1 MYGAP
6 LEAIIKGPLGGAV
19 AETKAPG
26 SGGRGG
32 LEANRVD
39 GFGLFRCDLARIHMT
54 QEANKASKRMTRSIP
69 KAKAKRDG
77 DKQSR
82 FSSSVSVSTSITSS
96 ALEAALSICCCDL

>member
-6 LEAIIKGPLGGAV
+6 REAIIKGPLGGAV
-19 AETKAPG
+19 AETKAPGPG

-54 QEANKASKRMTRSIP
+54 QEANKASKRITRSIP

-77 DKQSR
+77 DKQR
-82 FSSSVSVSTSITSS
+82 RSSSATMTSS
-96 ALEAALSICCCDL
+96 AFEAALSICCWELW

>member
-54 QEANKASKRMTRSIP
+54 QEANKASKRITRSIP

-77 DKQSR
+77 DKHSR
-82 FSSSVSVSTSITSS
+82 FSSSVSASMTSS

>member
-6 LEAIIKGPLGGAV
+6 REAIIKGPLGGAA

-39 GFGLFRCDLARIHMT
+39 GFGLFRCDLACI
-54 QEANKASKRMTRSIP
+54 
-69 KAKAKRDG
+69 
-77 DKQSR
+77 
-82 FSSSVSVSTSITSS
+82 
-96 ALEAALSICCCDL
+96 